1 MNKGVVQLICSSVT
15 KNIEYPFL
23 QGENSKSYGSGF
35 MFCKDRKYI
44 LTCSHCIEDVVHIY
58 VQIPKYG
65 KKNFE
70 AKVLSF
76 CHNYDIALLEI
87 LDFKDTTISYLELN
101 SNGMKDTNAG
111 DKVEVLGYPLGQ
123 NNLKMTQGIV
133 SGHQMSL
140 YQIDSP
146 INGGNSGGPLLRD
159 GKVIGII
166 SSGILFANDIGYAV
180 PIERFLNIYDLM
192 KEKKV
197 INPPEYFGF
206 SIQKNPE
213 RNKNNS
219 YIYNIMNNS
228 LVAKSKPKIKKGD
241 ILLKLGNY
249 KVDFKETVEHK
260 WMYENESF
268 KDFLLRYK
276 IGSEIPFQVQRG
288 SKKINGKIPVFEIKP
303 RIYELIHPYDIYE
316 YCMIGGI
323 VIVPVSISV
332 LKKSILKLC
341 GTLIDCSSID
351 ECHESITSIL
361 DFFTRLEAK
370 NQDNI
375 LTIINILGGSSGDEY
390 FSKGDFIDKVNG
402 KNISSIKNL
411 VQIIYKN
418 KETTI
423 TVETNLGKKCIFSRK
438 DIISENE
445 KMKKQ
450 YEFNDFFKCK
460 K

>member
-1 MNKGVVQLICSSVT
+1 MNKGVVQLICSSVK

-44 LTCSHCIEDVVHIY
+44 LTCAHCIEDVVHIY

-87 LDFKDTTISYLELN
+87 LDFKDNTISFLELN
-101 SNGMKDTNAG
+101 ENGIKETKAG

-123 NNLKMTQGIV
+123 DNLKMTQGIV

-146 INGGNSGGPLLRD
+146 INGGNSGGPLLRN

-192 KEKKV
+192 KEKQI
-197 INPPEYFGF
+197 INPPDNFGF
-206 SIQKNPE
+206 SIQKHPE
-213 RNKNNS
+213 RKKNTS
-219 YIYNIMNNS
+219 FIYHILDNS
-228 LVAKSKPKIKKGD
+228 LVSKSNPKIQKGD

-249 KVDFKETVEHK
+249 KVNFQETIENK

-268 KDFLLRYK
+268 KDLLLRYK
-276 IGSEIPFQVQRG
+276 IGSKIPFQIQRG
-288 SKKINGKIPVFEIKP
+288 LKKINGTIPVFETKP
-303 RIYELIHPYDIYE
+303 KVYELIHPFDTYE

-323 VIVPVSISV
+323 VVVPLSISV
-332 LKKSILKLC
+332 LKKSLFKLSSILL
-341 GTLIDCSSID
+341 DCSSID
-351 ECHESITSIL
+351 ECNDSISSIL
-361 DFFTRLEAK
+361 YFFNKLK
-370 NQDNI
+370 KKKQDNI
-375 LTIINILGGSSGDEY
+375 LIITNILGGSVGDDY
-390 FSKGDFIDKVNG
+390 FSKGDIINKVNG
-402 KNISSIKNL
+402 KNISSISNL
-411 VQIIYKN
+411 IQIIYKS
-418 KETTI
+418 KEKIITI
-423 TVETNLGKKCIFSRK
+423 ETNLGKKCIFSKK
-438 DIISENE
+438 DIQLENE
-445 KMKKQ
+445 KMEKQ
-450 YEFNDFFKCK
+450 YEFHDFFKCK